1 MADLSVAFRRSTP
14 DDDGDPQPR
23 NFVVQHKNA
32 LPDPRPYAV
41 ALVVCSVLT
50 LAVMLHHPTISA
62 SGTDEVLVEI
72 QSEQLLT
79 KLVHGAMMVLVMIY
93 HQCFSVFSAWLGA
106 ARSGVALAQL
116 CLHLG
121 LAGYLG
127 AALVS
132 GFVVPGLA
140 SRVSATAE
148 GVRTVLV
155 ALYSANQAL
164 AELGTIG
171 FGAAITLWGLTTLR
185 MQAGAGVPSIIG
197 IIGIIAGPTIVFGL
211 VANLW
216 SLNVTGM
223 TLVVVILSVWAC
235 ATAAWLW
242 QQPRG
247 LSQPC

>member
-1 MADLSVAFRRSTP
+1 M
-14 DDDGDPQPR
+14 
-23 NFVVQHKNA
+23 QHKNA

-93 HQCFSVFSAWLGA
+93 HQCFSVFSVWLGA

-132 GFVVPGLA
+132 GFVVPSLA

-148 GVRTVLV
+148 GVSTVLV

-171 FGAAITLWGLTTLR
+171 FGAAIMIWGVLLLSMRRTAAPT
-185 MQAGAGVPSIIG
+185 G
-197 IIGIIAGPTIVFGL
+197 IIGGIGL
-211 VANLW
+211 VAGTAMVLGLLASIW
-216 SLNVTGM
+216 SLNVAGM
-223 TLVVVILSVWAC
+223 TSTVVILGVWAC
-235 ATAAWLW
+235 AAAVWLW
-242 QQPRG
+242 RQPESSNDR
-247 LSQPC
+247 